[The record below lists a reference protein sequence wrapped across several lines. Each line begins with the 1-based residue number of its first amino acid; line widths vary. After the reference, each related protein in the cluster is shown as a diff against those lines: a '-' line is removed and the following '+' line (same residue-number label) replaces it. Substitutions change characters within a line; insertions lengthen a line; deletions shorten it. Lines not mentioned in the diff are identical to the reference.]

1 LFSGGLHIPP
11 KDTVMESKA
20 ECEICEIVLPTKNEY
35 YVHANE
41 SHPNNV
47 AKYWYECGHCKVRVL
62 FNFVCGGLESGKLM
76 VFNIRWCV

>member
-1 LFSGGLHIPP
+1 
-11 KDTVMESKA
+11 MESKA

-62 FNFVCGGLESGKLM
+62 FNLVWERLESGKLL
-76 VFNIRWCV
+76 VFNTNSFVCRVRLSHVPHSSH

>member
-1 LFSGGLHIPP
+1 
-11 KDTVMESKA
+11 MESKA

-62 FNFVCGGLESGKLM
+62 FNFVWEGLESGKLM
-76 VFNIRWCV
+76 VFNIR